1 MPAKFERISKM
12 ISIQTNV
19 NSLVAQQNLS
29 VNSNFQSKTIQQLTS
44 GYRINQSGDDAA
56 GLAVANKFRSTVAEL
71 TQGVA
76 NGNDATAQLQIMD
89 GGMNNISLILDRLKT
104 LATQSASGTFTGNRT
119 VLNDEFQNALS
130 EVDRQA
136 QSIGLNTGG
145 LFAKNL
151 DVFLGAGS
159 GSSSLQN
166 GIVTLGL
173 TQSAVDSQ
181 SLGMRGMLAVNLTS
195 GTLSG
200 INAGTDIGST
210 SATSVQNILSN
221 VAGPNLNQ
229 QAVAGY
235 AAMQFSGAGFSDA
248 GKVSISVNLAGV
260 TDVATL
266 ATAVNSAIQSAGNG
280 TTASTT
286 AFKNANIVASLHTDS
301 SGGQQLAFSSGTAAF
316 QVQAGDQMA
325 NALLGNVAT
334 VGGVAKGT
342 AISGTTATTV
352 TGAVTKAGNF
362 AAAQTV
368 KLVVTG
374 GGLAGPVTLTV
385 NTTSQ
390 VSSTGAITDLENQ
403 FRGSAALQAAGLS
416 MSGASTV
423 GSTLAFNSANGQGF
437 NIQVTGD
444 AANLLGLGSFLAD
457 SNGNADYTKITAGAA
472 YDNTAVTGSG
482 KTTGLAAGLE
492 ISLNG
497 LGSSA
502 LTPVDFTAGAH
513 AVAASTTSTAGIAG
527 SAPGNGPGKVDIT
540 ALNQNLD
547 ITVTNNGVA
556 TNAYI
561 NLSTSTVATK
571 GAAISTVTGA
581 HDFAG
586 SPVIVSAA
594 ALNNSFMVAVDGG
607 TATKI
612 TLADGTYATAGDFL
626 TEVNAQLTSA
636 FAGGVVASYADSVAP
651 GDALGALTLTSA
663 HVAGVDSSV
672 SVAAATTATSGKQ
685 VSTVT
690 SVNIVSSPITVSAAA
705 HNNEFSVAVDGGA
718 AVTVTIADG
727 TYNSAATSGAG
738 SYLEAVNNAVSGK
751 GLAATWNATTNA
763 LTLTSSGAAG
773 AGSSVLIGAVT
784 DATRAA
790 VTSSVTSA
798 TIVSSPLTVSAALHN
813 NKFTVAVDGGAAV
826 TVTVADDTYNSAATS
841 GAGSLLAAI
850 NAQVGALGLTAS
862 WAATTNALTLTRS
875 AGTPGAGSSILI
887 GAATDAT
894 FADAVSTVTSA
905 NIVTS
910 PVTVSA
916 AAHNNE
922 FTIINDG
929 GATQTVTVGDGTYS
943 TAVDFLAAVNTA
955 LSGKGLTASW
965 DANNSDKLTLTRNA
979 GTAGAG
985 SSVSI
990 GQATYTTAAANTS
1003 ALTDT
1008 AGAPSASLT
1017 IGAGNDQLT
1026 LAVDGGPSVTLT
1038 LADATY
1044 TNAGDKATFLLDLND
1059 KIAAGGADIAG
1070 KVTATWATGGV
1081 LTLTSVSTNGVSSTV
1096 NVSVSAS
1103 NDASLDLGFTAG
1115 TASGSTQTN
1124 TGMGNV
1130 GLSAGLTSG
1139 DAAFAN
1145 TGMGAVGLSA
1155 GLSSGD
1161 AAFAN
1166 TGWSHAGLTKDVV
1179 NSGSAAATNT
1189 GLGTLGLTTGFHG
1202 GVADGPATAAS
1213 IADQI
1218 QTQLGGSSNALVTVS
1233 NDYKISIASATKGAN
1248 SSVVVNATA
1257 NSAYAALNLNVGAGQ
1272 VLGQNSSIADIV
1284 DNLNAQFAASSTY
1297 QAAGLTA
1304 AATLGDGTGSGSFIT
1319 IQSNNSTQFRL
1330 DSLGAAAVA
1339 TAGALS
1345 STVTANSISAT
1356 SSIIVG
1362 AGSGQFKVAVDGG
1375 SAITLTVANATYTS
1389 GGAFLAAVQA
1399 AISGS
1404 ALTGLVTAAFDTAT
1418 RKLTLTSAT
1427 TGTASSVTTS
1437 VEGTN
1442 TGLSNLGFGTG
1453 ATNSGQLFSHT
1464 ENTGFGVAGTT
1475 FVGAAASSTGTAMSA
1490 MDAFGVTNSASFTF
1504 SAMKFGND
1512 KQAITFSATDAN
1524 GVLETRTVTLQN
1536 DKSINRAGVSIDDA
1550 VAYINTQLQ
1559 QSTSQP
1565 ALQQIVAVKENVSG
1579 AEKINFVSS
1588 LSGFTVSVAA
1598 TANADGLNGGVATYR
1613 TSVANGDGANMQVD
1627 TKEAAKAAVTALAA
1641 AVGKLG
1647 SAQAAVG
1654 KGQNQLYYAVNLAQS
1669 QITNFSAAESYLRDA
1684 NVAQQAANL
1693 TKAQVL
1699 SQASIAAMAQANSAP
1714 QAVLA
1719 LLRG

>member
-1 MPAKFERISKM
+1 M

-221 VAGPNLNQ
+221 VGGPNLNQ

-235 AAMQFSGAGFSDA
+235 AALQFSGAGFSDG
-248 GKVSISVNLAGV
+248 GKVSVSVNLAGV

-423 GSTLAFNSANGQGF
+423 GSTLAFNSASGQGF

-457 SNGNADYTKITAGAA
+457 NNGNADYTKITAGAA

-482 KTTGLAAGLE
+482 MTTGLAAGLE

-497 LGSSA
+497 LGSAA
-502 LTPVDFTAGAH
+502 LTPIDLTAGAH
-513 AVAASTTSTAGIAG
+513 AVAASTTSTAGIGTGAG
-527 SAPGNGPGKVDIT
+527 TVDIT

-547 ITVTNNGVA
+547 ITVTNNGIA
-556 TNAYI
+556 TNAYV
-561 NLSTSTVATK
+561 NLSTNIVASQ
-571 GAAISTVTGA
+571 GAAVSSVTGA
-581 HDFAG
+581 YDFAG
-586 SPVIVSAA
+586 SPVTVSAA
-594 ALNNSFMVAVDGG
+594 SLNNSFMVAVDGG

-612 TLADGTYATAGDFL
+612 TLTDGSYATAGAFL
-626 TEVNAQLTSA
+626 TEVNARLTAA
-636 FAGGVVASYADSVAP
+636 FAGSVTAAYADLAAP
-651 GDALGALTLTSA
+651 GDGLGALTLTSA
-663 HVAGVDSSV
+663 HAAGAASSV
-672 SVAAATTATSGKQ
+672 RVDVATTATQGTIAAGTLASSDAGL
-685 VSTVT
+685 VAGTFT
-690 SVNIVSSPITVSAAA
+690 VSSALHNNKFMVSKDGAAA
-705 HNNEFSVAVDGGA
+705 VEVTVAAGTTYDATTFLA
-718 AVTVTIADG
+718 AVNAGGMPAGVTASWDALNG
-727 TYNSAATSGAG
+727 D
-738 SYLEAVNNAVSGK
+738 K
-751 GLAATWNATTNA
+751 
-763 LTLTSSGAAG
+763 LTLTSNTVASSTQV
-773 AGSSVLIGAVT
+773 SSVAVSAAT
-784 DATRAA
+784 YASAGTVASTLTTMMDDASFVGFT
-790 VTSSVTSA
+790 T
-798 TIVSSPLTVSAALHN
+798 SAALHN
-813 NKFTVAVDGGAAV
+813 NVFTVAANGAAAQNVTVTGVYTADKAGADSFLADLNTALGGTTTGVTAGFDAVSGRLTLTSGATGALSSVVLGAATYASSGTVRSTLATMKDDASFAGYTGTVAGNNNTFTVAANGNAAQDVVLTGTFTADKAGADAFLIALNSALGLTTTGVTAGWDAATGNLTLTSGSTGALSSVAVGDATYATSATSASSTVDAAYINGTNLTVTGTGDNKFTIAVDGGASVDVTLGTAV
-826 TVTVADDTYNSAATS
+826 YSD
-841 GAGSLLAAI
+841 
-850 NAQVGALGLTAS
+850 
-862 WAATTNALTLTRS
+862 ATT
-875 AGTPGAGSSILI
+875 
-887 GAATDAT
+887 
-894 FADAVSTVTSA
+894 
-905 NIVTS
+905 
-910 PVTVSA
+910 
-916 AAHNNE
+916 
-922 FTIINDG
+922 
-929 GATQTVTVGDGTYS
+929 
-943 TAVDFLAAVNTA
+943 FLNAVNSA
-955 LSGKGLTASW
+955 LSGKGATASW
-965 DANNSDKLTLTRNA
+965 DATSGFLTLTSD
-979 GTAGAG
+979 TAGAG
-985 SSVSI
+985 SSI
-990 GQATYTTAAANTS
+990 
-1003 ALTDT
+1003 
-1008 AGAPSASLT
+1008 T
-1017 IGAGNDQLT
+1017 INPVAGN
-1026 LAVDGGPSVTLT
+1026 
-1038 LADATY
+1038 
-1044 TNAGDKATFLLDLND
+1044 
-1059 KIAAGGADIAG
+1059 
-1070 KVTATWATGGV
+1070 
-1081 LTLTSVSTNGVSSTV
+1081 
-1096 NVSVSAS
+1096 
-1103 NDASLDLGFTAG
+1103 SLFNDLGFSVTTYHGVSAAMNTGLASIHLDASTSVTAG
-1115 TASGSTQTN
+1115 LAAASN
-1124 TGMGNV
+1124 TGLAQMHLDASTTSAQGSNV
-1130 GLSAGLTSG
+1130 AVNGGLSAFTLN
-1139 DAAFAN
+1139 AAVAVNGNATHAN
-1145 TGMGAVGLSA
+1145 TGLTTVGLNGIA
-1155 GLSSGD
+1155 GALQSG
-1161 AAFAN
+1161 
-1166 TGWSHAGLTKDVV
+1166 
-1179 NSGSAAATNT
+1179 AT
-1189 GLGTLGLTTGFHG
+1189 
-1202 GVADGPATAAS
+1202 DGPATAAS
-1213 IADQI
+1213 IAAQI
-1218 QTQLGGSSNALVTVS
+1218 QGALGIGNALVTVS
-1233 NDYKISIASATKGAN
+1233 NDYKISIASTTKGAN
-1248 SSVVVNATA
+1248 SSVALNATA
-1257 NSAYAALNLNVGAGQ
+1257 NSAYASLNLNLGAGH
-1272 VLGQNSSIADIV
+1272 VLGQNSSISDIV
-1284 DNLNAQFAASSTY
+1284 DNLNAQFAANSTY

-1339 TAGALS
+1339 TKGALS
-1345 STVTANSISAT
+1345 STVTAHSISAT

-1362 AGSGQFKVAVDGG
+1362 ATSGQFNVAVDGG
-1375 SAITLTVANATYTS
+1375 SAVALTVANATYTT

-1418 RKLTLTSAT
+1418 RKLTLTSAS

-1437 VEGTN
+1437 AVGGN
-1442 TGLSNLGFGTG
+1442 TGLANLGFGTG

-1464 ENTGFGVAGTT
+1464 ENTGFGVEGST

-1490 MDAFGVTNSASFTF
+1490 MDAFGISNSASFTF

-1524 GVLETRTVTLQN
+1524 GVLETKTVTLQN
-1536 DKSINRAGVSIDDA
+1536 DKSVNRAGVSIDDA

-1565 ALQQIVAVKENVSG
+1565 ALQQIVAVKQNVSG
-1579 AEKINFVSS
+1579 TEQINFVSS
-1588 LSGFTVSVAA
+1588 LSGFTVGVAA
-1598 TANADGLNGGVATYR
+1598 TANADGLNGGAATYR

-1669 QITNFSAAESYLRDA
+1669 QITNFSAAESYIRDA

-1699 SQASIAAMAQANSAP
+1699 SQASIAAMAQANYAP

>member
-1 MPAKFERISKM
+1 M

-56 GLAVANKFRSTVAEL
+56 GLAVANKFRSTIAEL

-104 LATQSASGTFTGNRT
+104 LATQSASGTFTGNRA
-119 VLNDEFQNALS
+119 VLNAEFQNALS

-173 TQSAVDSQ
+173 AQSAVDSQ

-200 INAGTDIGST
+200 INAGTDIGAT
-210 SATSVQNILSN
+210 SVTSVQNILSN

-266 ATAVNSAIQSAGNG
+266 ATAVNAAIQSAGNG
-280 TTASTT
+280 TTASAT

-342 AISGTTATTV
+342 AISGTSATTV

-368 KLVVTG
+368 NLVVTG
-374 GGLAGPVTLTV
+374 GGLAGPVTLSI
-385 NTTSQ
+385 NTSSQ
-390 VSSTGAITDLENQ
+390 VSTTGAITDLENQ

-416 MSGASTV
+416 MSGATTV
-423 GSTLAFNSANGQGF
+423 GGTLAFNSANGQGF

-444 AANLLGLGSFLAD
+444 TANLLGLGSFLAD

-482 KTTGLAAGLE
+482 MTTGLAAGLE

-497 LGSSA
+497 LGSTA
-502 LTPVDFTAGAH
+502 LTPIDLTTGAH

-527 SAPGNGPGKVDIT
+527 SAPGNGPGTVDIT
-540 ALNQNLD
+540 ALNRNLD

-571 GAAISTVTGA
+571 GAAISSVTGA
-581 HDFAG
+581 AYT
-586 SPVIVSAA
+586 STTISAA
-594 ALNNSFMVAVDGG
+594 SLNNSFMVAVDGG

-612 TLADGTYATAGDFL
+612 TLANGTYTTAGDFL
-626 TEVNAQLTSA
+626 TQVNAQLSSA
-636 FAGGVVASYADSVAP
+636 FSGGVVATYADGVAL
-651 GDALGALTLTSA
+651 GDQLGALTLTSA
-663 HVAGVDSSV
+663 HVAGVDSTV
-672 SVAAATTATSGKQ
+672 SIAAATTATSG
-685 VSTVT
+685 
-690 SVNIVSSPITVSAAA
+690 
-705 HNNEFSVAVDGGA
+705 
-718 AVTVTIADG
+718 
-727 TYNSAATSGAG
+727 
-738 SYLEAVNNAVSGK
+738 
-751 GLAATWNATTNA
+751 
-763 LTLTSSGAAG
+763 TLTSAG
-773 AGSSVLIGAVT
+773 GPTLT
-784 DATRAA
+784 DSTY
-790 VTSSVTSA
+790 TPS
-798 TIVSSPLTVSAALHN
+798 TIISAALHN
-813 NKFTVAVDGGAAV
+813 NSFSVSQDGGASTLITLRDGTYVAASDFLAEINNGLTNAGLTNVHASWGAFGGAGTGALTLTSATTGAASMVSVAAVTYASSGTVTSSAASLTRAGFTAYDATVLAHNNQFTVAVDGGAA
-826 TVTVADDTYNSAATS
+826 
-841 GAGSLLAAI
+841 
-850 NAQVGALGLTAS
+850 
-862 WAATTNALTLTRS
+862 
-875 AGTPGAGSSILI
+875 
-887 GAATDAT
+887 
-894 FADAVSTVTSA
+894 
-905 NIVTS
+905 
-910 PVTVSA
+910 
-916 AAHNNE
+916 
-922 FTIINDG
+922 
-929 GATQTVTVGDGTYS
+929 QTVTLTGSYAGT
-943 TAVDFLAAVNTA
+943 TGGADLFMADLQTA
-955 LSGKGLTASW
+955 LSGKGVTAGWGAGGELTITSNATGHLSSVVLGTATYATAAVNASTLDGSSIAGSPITVVTGSNDTFDVSVNGGASKTVTVGPTATTDKDVLLGLVQVGLDAQFGGGPGGAHVTASW
-965 DANNSDKLTLTRNA
+965 AAGGTGALTLTTDA
-979 GTAGAG
+979 TGAAASISVSATAGG
-985 SSVSI
+985 NT
-990 GQATYTTAAANTS
+990 GFAAFGFSGGVTRGD
-1003 ALTDT
+1003 DT
-1008 AGAPSASLT
+1008 AGTNSGLTTIRLNASIT
-1017 IGAGNDQLT
+1017 PASGTDA
-1026 LAVDGGPSVTLT
+1026 AV
-1038 LADATY
+1038 
-1044 TNAGDKATFLLDLND
+1044 NAGLAE
-1059 KIAAGGADIAG
+1059 
-1070 KVTATWATGGV
+1070 
-1081 LTLTSVSTNGVSSTV
+1081 
-1096 NVSVSAS
+1096 
-1103 NDASLDLGFTAG
+1103 
-1115 TASGSTQTN
+1115 
-1124 TGMGNV
+1124 V
-1130 GLSAGLTSG
+1130 GLSTTPTT
-1139 DAAFAN
+1139 AN
-1145 TGMGAVGLSA
+1145 G
-1155 GLSSGD
+1155 
-1161 AAFAN
+1161 N
-1166 TGWSHAGLTKDVV
+1166 
-1179 NSGSAAATNT
+1179 ATASNT
-1189 GLGTLGLTTGFHG
+1189 GLGTVGLTGGLYG

-1213 IADQI
+1213 IAAKI
-1218 QTQLGGSSNALVTVS
+1218 QTELDLVHSGAALVTVS
-1233 NDYKISIASATKGAN
+1233 NDYKISIASTTKGAN
-1248 SSVVVNATA
+1248 SSVVLNATA
-1257 NSAYAALNLNVGAGQ
+1257 NSAYAALNLNLGAGQ
-1272 VLGQNSSIADIV
+1272 VAGQNSSIADIV

-1304 AATLGDGTGSGSFIT
+1304 AATLADGTGSGSYIS

-1362 AGSGQFKVAVDGG
+1362 AGSGKFKVAVDGG
-1375 SAITLTVANATYTS
+1375 TAITLTVANATYTS
-1389 GGAFLAAVQA
+1389 GGAFLTAVQA

-1437 VEGTN
+1437 AEPAN

-1490 MDAFGVTNSASFTF
+1490 MDAFGVSNSASFTF

-1524 GVLETRTVTLQN
+1524 GVLETKTVTLQN

-1627 TKEAAKAAVTALAA
+1627 SKEAAKAAVTAIAA
-1641 AVGKLG
+1641 AIGKLG

-1699 SQASIAAMAQANSAP
+1699 TQASIAAMAQANSAP
-1714 QAVLA
+1714 QAVLS